1 ADANSADNAAEFGSD
16 NGNSSKDKDSKG
28 DALANTGSNGAL
40 VLGAGALL
48 LVLLGVAARVVARK
62 RKA

>member
-1 ADANSADNAAEFGSD
+1 
-16 NGNSSKDKDSKG
+16 KDSKG